1 LVEGATFGRMGM
13 GLSDVYLRVI
23 TVSLIV
29 FSQLAICVP
38 IYDESQTLVA
48 LKATM
53 SDPLMHLADWQVNGT
68 TSSPCQWT
76 GVACGNS
83 SSVVSLNLSNM
94 NLTGVVSSEL
104 ANLKNLVNISLDC
117 NNFTGELP
125 AQLLTLSQ
133 LRYLNVSNNG
143 FSGSLP
149 SNFSQLQLLQVKIP
163 SLEKFKLF
171 NAFLSL

>member
-1 LVEGATFGRMGM
+1 V
-13 GLSDVYLRVI
+13 
-23 TVSLIV
+23 
-29 FSQLAICVP
+29 
-38 IYDESQTLVA
+38 
-48 LKATM
+48 K
-53 SDPLMHLADWQVNGT
+53 GT